1 MAKRNITIYSD
12 SYLIEQ
18 AKAAKINLSQSFT
31 EFLKTILLLEQ
42 PIIDPN
48 MNTKQLET
56 ELRQAELE
64 QMESMTKL
72 NALKTKLKLEQDKIV
87 KEKQTILRETRL

>member
-12 SYLIEQ
+12 SDLIEQ
-18 AKAAKINLSQSFT
+18 AKVAKINLSQSFT

-42 PIIDPN
+42 PIIDTN

-64 QMESMTKL
+64 QMESITKL
-72 NALKTKLKLEQDKIV
+72 NALKAKLKLEQAKIV